1 MTTRPKAMNAMT
13 SPASHA
19 KPASRSVFERWGRTA
34 YRRRRLILLIALLV
48 AVLGGVW
55 GTTVF
60 AKVQT
65 AGGFNAPDS
74 QSQHEANLAAQAFG
88 RDAGDVVVLYSSP
101 TLTTASPAFRSAV
114 TSTLAALPHSRVA
127 AYASYW
133 STGSRQ
139 FVSASGH
146 QTYAVIELAGAT
158 DTARQDSYDAIKTDL
173 SAAGLR
179 TQVGGVVPTD
189 VAIDTQTTTSITR
202 AEGLS
207 FPILLI
213 LLLVTFG
220 SLTAACMPLAIGALG
235 ILGSFTAL
243 RLLTLFTG
251 VSVFSLNITT
261 ILGLGL
267 GIDYGLFLVTRF
279 REELHQPGTVEDAV
293 ARTVATA
300 GRTVLVSGVTVAIV
314 LSSLM
319 LFPETIL
326 RSIGYGGVATVLVDM
341 LAALTVLPALLAVL
355 GPKVN
360 SLRIRRSVQ
369 RPPAA
374 EASGGWYRLAHSVM
388 RRPVLYAV
396 PIVLV
401 LLGLG
406 SPFLHV
412 VWGGV
417 DATALPASAA
427 PRLVTDALN
436 TGFPGNP
443 TAPIETIVQFP
454 GAIASSPAR
463 AAGLTAY
470 VSRLDHLP
478 GITAAQVT
486 GIRGDIARVDMT
498 YVPGPYTPQARSI
511 AGTVRDVV
519 TPPGATSSTGGQTA
533 ALADELSSLGQ
544 TLPWMALTLVLATF
558 LLLFLAFGSLILPLQ
573 AIVMNILSLSAMYG
587 VVTWIFQDGHLS
599 RLLGFTPNGTIS
611 PTIPILMFAIMFGLS
626 MDYEVFLLS
635 RIRER
640 YDITG
645 DNTTAIASGLQRTG
659 GVITSAALLLIIV
672 IGLFSL
678 SSITFIKM
686 LGVGMIVALILDATL
701 VRMLLVPATL
711 RLLGPASWW
720 APRPLRRFYA
730 RYGLHEDDGPAP
742 GAVQAPAPALS
753 RSVPSDTRAEPR
765 SSTIP
770 RAGTADSN
778 GGMQI

>member
-1 MTTRPKAMNAMT
+1 
-13 SPASHA
+13 
-19 KPASRSVFERWGRTA
+19 V
-34 YRRRRLILLIALLV
+34 
-48 AVLGGVW
+48 
-55 GTTVF
+55 
-60 AKVQT
+60 
-65 AGGFNAPDS
+65 
-74 QSQHEANLAAQAFG
+74 
-88 RDAGDVVVLYSSP
+88 
-101 TLTTASPAFRSAV
+101 
-114 TSTLAALPHSRVA
+114 
-127 AYASYW
+127 
-133 STGSRQ
+133 
-139 FVSASGH
+139 
-146 QTYAVIELAGAT
+146 
-158 DTARQDSYDAIKTDL
+158 
-173 SAAGLR
+173 
-179 TQVGGVVPTD
+179 
-189 VAIDTQTTTSITR
+189 
-202 AEGLS
+202 
-207 FPILLI
+207 
-213 LLLVTFG
+213 
-220 SLTAACMPLAIGALG
+220 
-235 ILGSFTAL
+235 
-243 RLLTLFTG
+243 
-251 VSVFSLNITT
+251 
-261 ILGLGL
+261 L

-279 REELHQPGTVEDAV
+279 REELHRPGTVEDAV

-388 RRPVLYAV
+388 RRPVLYAI

-427 PRLVTDALN
+427 PRIVTDALN
-436 TGFPGNP
+436 TDFPGNP
-443 TAPIETIVQFP
+443 TAPIETIVQFH

-486 GIRGDIARVDMT
+486 GVRGDIARIDMT
-498 YVPGPYTPQARSI
+498 YGPGPYTPQARAI
-511 AGTVRDVV
+511 AGAVRDV
-519 TPPGATSSTGGQTA
+519 TAPPGATASTGGQTA

-558 LLLFLAFGSLILPLQ
+558 LLLFLAFGSLILPVQ

-599 RLLGFTPNGTIS
+599 GLLGFTPNGTIS
-611 PTIPILMFAIMFGLS
+611 PVIPILMFAIMFGLS

-645 DNTTAIASGLQRTG
+645 DNTAAIASGLQRTG

-678 SSITFIKM
+678 SSITFIKL

-701 VRMLLVPATL
+701 VRLLLVPATL
-711 RLLGPASWW
+711 RLLGQASWW
-720 APRPLRRFYA
+720 APAPLRRFYA
-730 RYGLHEDDGPAP
+730 RHGLHEDDSPGSGAVAEPAP
-742 GAVQAPAPALS
+742 EPA
-753 RSVPSDTRAEPR
+753 R
-765 SSTIP
+765 
-770 RAGTADSN
+770 N
-778 GGMQI
+778 

>member
-1 MTTRPKAMNAMT
+1 MSQSLSS
-13 SPASHA
+13 SPASG
-19 KPASRSVFERWGRTA
+19 SVLARWGRTA

-55 GTTVF
+55 GTTIF

-74 QSQHEANLAAQAFG
+74 QSQHEASLATRAFG

-101 TLTTASPAFRSAV
+101 TLTTASPAFRAAV
-114 TSTLAALPHSRVA
+114 THTLAKLPHGQAES
-127 AYASYW
+127 YASYW

-158 DTARQDSYDAIKTDL
+158 DTARQTSYDAIKADL
-173 SAAGLR
+173 RAPGLR
-179 TQVGGVVPTD
+179 SQVGGVVPTD
-189 VAIDTQTTTSITR
+189 ETIDTQTTTSITR

-213 LLLVTFG
+213 LLLVIFG
-220 SLTAACMPLAIGALG
+220 SLTAACMPLAIGGLG

-279 REELHQPGTVEDAV
+279 REELHAEGTVEDAV

-355 GPKVN
+355 GPRVN

-369 RPPAA
+369 RPAAA
-374 EASGGWYRLAHSVM
+374 ESSGGWYRLAHSVM

-396 PIVLV
+396 PIAGV

-427 PRLVTDALN
+427 PRIVTDALN
-436 TGFPGNP
+436 TDFPGNP
-443 TAPIETIVQFP
+443 TAPIETIVQFH

-486 GIRGDIARVDMT
+486 GVRGDIARIDMT
-498 YVPGPYTPQARSI
+498 YGPGPYTPQARAI
-511 AGTVRDVV
+511 AGAVRDV
-519 TPPGATSSTGGQTA
+519 TAPPGATASTGGQTA

-558 LLLFLAFGSLILPLQ
+558 LLLFLAFGSLILPVQ

-599 RLLGFTPNGTIS
+599 GLLGFTPNGTIS
-611 PTIPILMFAIMFGLS
+611 PVIPILMFAIMFGLS

-645 DNTTAIASGLQRTG
+645 DNTAAIASGLQRTG

-678 SSITFIKM
+678 SSITFIKL

-701 VRMLLVPATL
+701 VRLLLVPATL
-711 RLLGPASWW
+711 RLLGQASWW
-720 APRPLRRFYA
+720 APAPLRRFYA
-730 RYGLHEDDGPAP
+730 RHGLHEDDSPGSGAVAEPAP
-742 GAVQAPAPALS
+742 EPA
-753 RSVPSDTRAEPR
+753 R
-765 SSTIP
+765 
-770 RAGTADSN
+770 N
-778 GGMQI
+778 

>member
-1 MTTRPKAMNAMT
+1 
-13 SPASHA
+13 
-19 KPASRSVFERWGRTA
+19 
-34 YRRRRLILLIALLV
+34 
-48 AVLGGVW
+48 VW
-55 GTTVF
+55 GTTIF

-74 QSQHEANLAAQAFG
+74 QSQHEANLATQAFG

-101 TLTTASPAFRSAV
+101 TLTIASPAFRSAV
-114 TSTLAALPHSRVA
+114 TATLAKLPHGQAES
-127 AYASYW
+127 YASYW

-146 QTYAVIELAGAT
+146 QTYAVIEMAGAT
-158 DTARQDSYDAIKTDL
+158 DTARQTSYDAIKNQL
-173 SAAGLR
+173 SAPGLR

-189 VAIDTQTTTSITR
+189 ETIDQQTTTSITR

-213 LLLVTFG
+213 LLLVIFG
-220 SLTAACMPLAIGALG
+220 SLTAACLPLAIGALG

-243 RLLTLFTG
+243 RLLTLVTG

-341 LAALTVLPALLAVL
+341 IAALTVLPALLAVL
-355 GPKVN
+355 GPRVN

-401 LLGLG
+401 LVGLG

-427 PRLVTDALN
+427 PRIVTDAL
-436 TGFPGNP
+436 TTDFPGNP
-443 TAPIETIVQFP
+443 TAPIEAIVQFP
-454 GAIASSPAR
+454 GAIAGSPAR

-470 VSRLDHLP
+470 VSRLDHVP

-486 GIRGDIARVDMT
+486 GVRGDIARVDMT
-498 YVPGPYTPQARSI
+498 YGPGPYTPQARAI
-511 AGTVRDVV
+511 AGTVRDV
-519 TPPGATSSTGGQTA
+519 TAPPGATVSTGGQTA

-599 RLLGFTPNGTIS
+599 GLLGFTPNGTIS

-730 RYGLHEDDGPAP
+730 RYGIHEDDGPAP
-742 GAVQAPAPALS
+742 GAVQAPAPAPAPS
-753 RSVPSDTRAEPR
+753 PSVPSDTRAEPR

>member
-1 MTTRPKAMNAMT
+1 MSQRSSAPRA
-13 SPASHA
+13 PASH
-19 KPASRSVFERWGRTA
+19 SVFERWGRA
-34 YRRRRLILLIALLV
+34 NYRHRRLILVIALLV
-48 AVLGGVW
+48 AGIGAVW
-55 GTTVF
+55 GTSIF

-65 AGGFNAPDS
+65 AGGFDAPDS
-74 QSQHEANLAAQAFG
+74 QSQHEASLATQAFG

-114 TSTLAALPHSRVA
+114 TSTLAALPRGQAES
-127 AYASYW
+127 YASYW
-133 STGSRQ
+133 STGSRS

-146 QTYAVIELAGAT
+146 QTYAVIELAGAS
-158 DTARQDSYDAIKTDL
+158 DTARQDNYDAIKTQL
-173 SAAGLR
+173 GAPGLR
-179 TQVGGVVPTD
+179 SQVGGVVPTD
-189 VAIDTQTTTSITR
+189 ETIGQQTTASITR

-207 FPILLI
+207 FPVLLI
-213 LLLVTFG
+213 LLLVIFG
-220 SLTAACMPLAIGALG
+220 GLTAACLPLAIGGLG

-243 RLLTLFTG
+243 RLLTMVTG

-279 REELHQPGTVEDAV
+279 REELHQQGTVEEAV

-314 LSSLM
+314 LASLM

-341 LAALTVLPALLAVL
+341 VAALTVLPALLAVL

-360 SLRIRRSVQ
+360 SLRVRRSVQ

-396 PIVLV
+396 PIIVV

-427 PRLVTDALN
+427 PRIVTDALN
-436 TGFPGNP
+436 TDFPGNP
-443 TAPIETIVQFP
+443 TAPIEVIVQFP
-454 GAIASSPAR
+454 GAVTGSPAR
-463 AAGLTAY
+463 TAGLASY
-470 VSRLDHLP
+470 ASRLDHVP
-478 GITAAQVT
+478 GVSAAAVT
-486 GIRGDIARVDMT
+486 GLRGEVARIDLS
-498 YVPGPYTPQARSI
+498 YAPGPYTPQARAI
-511 AGTVRDVV
+511 VAGVRAVAA
-519 TPPGATSSTGGQTA
+519 PPGATAAVGGQTA

-558 LLLFLAFGSLILPLQ
+558 VLLFLAFGSLVLPLQ
-573 AIVMNILSLSAMYG
+573 AIAMNVLSLSAMYG

-599 RLLGFTPNGTIS
+599 GLLGFTPNGTIS
-611 PTIPILMFAIMFGLS
+611 PVIPILMFAIMFGLS

-640 YDITG
+640 YDVTG
-645 DNTTAIASGLQRTG
+645 DNTAAIASGLQRTG

-672 IGLFSL
+672 IGTFSI
-678 SSITFIKM
+678 SSITFIKL

-711 RLLGPASWW
+711 RLLGDASWW
-720 APRPLRRFYA
+720 APAPLRRFYA
-730 RYGLHEDDGPAP
+730 RYGLREAEGSGP
-742 GAVQAPAPALS
+742 GAVTEPEPEPA
-753 RSVPSDTRAEPR
+753 RT
-765 SSTIP
+765 
-770 RAGTADSN
+770 
-778 GGMQI
+778 

>member
-1 MTTRPKAMNAMT
+1 MTVMAI
-13 SPASHA
+13 PANRV
-19 KPASRSVFERWGRTA
+19 KPARHSVFERWGRTA
-34 YRRRRLILLIALLV
+34 FRRRRLILVLALLV
-48 AVLGGVW
+48 AGLGAVW
-55 GTTVF
+55 GTSIF

-65 AGGFNAPDS
+65 AGGFDVPNS
-74 QSQHEANLAAQAFG
+74 QSQHEANLATQAFG
-88 RDAGDVVVLYSSP
+88 RDAGDVVVLYSSK

-114 TSTLAALPHSRVA
+114 TSTLAALPNRKVEST
-127 AYASYW
+127 ASYW

-146 QTYAVIELAGAT
+146 QTYAVIELAGSS
-158 DTARQDSYDAIKTDL
+158 DTARQDSYDAIKTQL
-173 SAAGLR
+173 NASGLDS
-179 TQVGGVVPTD
+179 QVGGVVPTD
-189 VAIDTQTTTSITR
+189 ETIDQQTTTSITR

-207 FPILLI
+207 FPVLLI
-213 LLLVTFG
+213 LLLVIFG
-220 SLTAACMPLAIGALG
+220 SLTAASLPLAIGALG

-279 REELHQPGTVEDAV
+279 REELHRQGTVEDAV

-314 LSSLM
+314 LASLM

-369 RPPAA
+369 RPPVAGD
-374 EASGGWYRLAHSVM
+374 SGGWYRLAHSVM

-417 DATALPASAA
+417 DATVLPASAT
-427 PRLVTDALN
+427 PRIVTDALN
-436 TGFPGNP
+436 TDFPGNP
-443 TAPIETIVQFP
+443 TAPIEAIVQFRGP
-454 GAIASSPAR
+454 VTSSPSR
-463 AAGLTAY
+463 TAGLASY
-470 VSRLDHLP
+470 VSRLDRVP
-478 GITAAQVT
+478 GISGAQVT
-486 GIRGDIARVDMT
+486 GIRGDVARIDLS
-498 YVPGPYTPQARSI
+498 YGPGPYTPQARVI
-511 AGTVRDVV
+511 AGNVRDVAA
-519 TPPGATSSTGGQTA
+519 PSGATTLVGGQTA
-533 ALADELSSLGQ
+533 ALVDELSSLGQ

-558 LLLFLAFGSLILPLQ
+558 VLLFLAFGSLVLPLQ

-599 RLLGFTPNGTIS
+599 GLLGFTPNGTIS

-640 YDITG
+640 YDITH

-659 GVITSAALLLIIV
+659 GVITSAALLLVIV
-672 IGLFSL
+672 IGTFSI
-678 SSITFIKM
+678 SSITFIKL

-701 VRMLLVPATL
+701 VRMLLVPATM
-711 RLLGPASWW
+711 RLLGDANWW
-720 APRPLRRFYA
+720 APAPLRRFYA
-730 RYGLHEDDGPAP
+730 RHGIREDDGS
-742 GAVQAPAPALS
+742 GV
-753 RSVPSDTRAEPR
+753 VAEPD
-765 SSTIP
+765 P
-770 RAGTADSN
+770 EPARA
-778 GGMQI
+778 